1 MASRRVR
8 KSTEAVFSKGWAA
21 LSLLLTACG
30 LTGSAE
36 QNRTRAALY
45 DVGAPDVSQ
54 TETSEV
60 AVPVWPDYPP
70 HQPGDESGPDDSARA
85 DQTSATV
92 AGGR

>member
-1 MASRRVR
+1 MISRLVG
-8 KSTEAVFSKGWAA
+8 KSTEAVFSKRVAA

-70 HQPGDESGPDDSARA
+70 THPEDESGPEDSARLE
-85 DQTSATV
+85 QTSATL